1 MCEFLNL
8 GGCVATKALQE
19 QRAVV
24 VLHVV
29 VSVAVLAGTG
39 RHCCTVWKGSLQICA
54 PENWSPPFIVRLRIL
69 GRQTVAR
76 PGYNPVPCLLFRS
89 HPRDVFLVCA
99 LSNIEL
105 RMTLMC
111 KSKNCFLPQ

>member
-39 RHCCTVWKGSLQICA
+39 RHCCTVWKGNVLGKVACRSVLRKIGA
-54 PENWSPPFIVRLRIL
+54 RL
-69 GRQTVAR
+69 
-76 PGYNPVPCLLFRS
+76 LL
-89 HPRDVFLVCA
+89 
-99 LSNIEL
+99 
-105 RMTLMC
+105 
-111 KSKNCFLPQ
+111 